1 MLKFVEKQ
9 GLHRLRLTI
18 ACTRKQ
24 KKIEISSPVF
34 LTDPHY
40 SPIQLFDVSLCI
52 DCNGILFPIPN
63 VDDHC
68 KPRGT
73 CPLSEFDLKHSKK
86 HFQMHFLANF
96 TTTVDPQDAL
106 FLLSFSCIFDKAWH
120 QHPDIPQNIAKQR
133 KRKFFQTESQWWT
146 NKVQVVKGC
155 KIRPL
160 FFWCQLRV
168 YW

>member
-1 MLKFVEKQ
+1 MFNNGPHFVCKYDS
-9 GLHRLRLTI
+9 LDVLTNWVLELI
-18 ACTRKQ
+18 PPCD
-24 KKIEISSPVF
+24 ESW
-34 LTDPHY
+34 
-40 SPIQLFDVSLCI
+40 CI
-52 DCNGILFPIPN
+52 DCNETPFPTP
-63 VDDHC
+63 VFGDHC

-73 CPLSEFDLKHSKK
+73 CPLSEFDLKHPKK

-160 FFWCQLRV
+160 FFANYIDMLV
-168 YW
+168 